1 MARILNINSINI
13 VGIDSVVV
21 KDMNRRFL
29 YTYEDTDL
37 GKTIPSR
44 GFVDLLEG
52 DSLSEALSKAA
63 VVANNDLI

>member
-1 MARILNINSINI
+1 MAKILNINSINI
-13 VGIDSVVV
+13 VGVDSVVI
-21 KDMNRRFL
+21 KDMKRRFL

-37 GKTIPSR
+37 VKTIPSR

-52 DSLSEALSKAA
+52 DSLSEALSKAV